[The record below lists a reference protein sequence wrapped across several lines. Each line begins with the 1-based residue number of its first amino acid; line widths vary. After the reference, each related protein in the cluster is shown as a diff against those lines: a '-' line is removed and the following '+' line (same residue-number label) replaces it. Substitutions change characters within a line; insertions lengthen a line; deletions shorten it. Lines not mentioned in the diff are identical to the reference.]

1 MITPLQALA
10 QGATGRPAAELALF
24 KPGQALEALVIGRMP
39 DGTTALKIGDAVIA
53 ALLPQQLPAGTTLQL
68 QVKTAGATPQLTL
81 VGTPHLPPAVAA
93 PPQMPL
99 PPLPQA

>member
-24 KPGQALEALVIGRMP
+24 KPGQVLEAVVIGRLP
-39 DGTTALKIGDAVIA
+39 DGTTALKVGDAVIA
-53 ALLPQQLPAGTTLQL
+53 ALLPRQLPAGTTLQL
-68 QVKTAGATPQLTL
+68 QVKIAGPTPQLTL
-81 VGTPHLPPAVAA
+81 VGTPQLPPAVVS

-99 PPLPQA
+99 PLP